1 MKIRNEKGFSLIEL
15 LIVVV
20 VIGVIAAL
28 AVPALQKGLRAAEN
42 GNTFGSMRAISSSQ
56 VSFYSQNSRFGRLA
70 EINSALSNSLG
81 TVSGETIVHGK
92 FIFEMAPSVPTNA
105 ELRQGYTITAT
116 RNVAGEGLVYKYE
129 INQTGE
135 IRQILP

>member
-1 MKIRNEKGFSLIEL
+1 MKNSNEKGFSLIEL

-20 VIGVIAAL
+20 IIGIVAAL
-28 AVPALQKGLRAAEN
+28 AVPALQKGIRAAEN
-42 GNTFGSMRAISSSQ
+42 GNTFGSMRSISSTQ
-56 VSFYSQNSRFGRLA
+56 VGYFTQNNRFGRLS
-70 EINSALSNSLG
+70 EINSVLSNSLG
-81 TVSGETIVHGK
+81 TLSGNTITHGK
-92 FIFEMAPSVPTNA
+92 FIFEMAPAAPTDA

-116 RNVAGEGLVYKYE
+116 RNVSGEGVVYKYE